1 MPQQA
6 TFFIGH
12 NVNGVPTHTHS
23 DIVIKAMDLFPAFTA
38 YEAAGYWHGQREA
51 SSVLVVA
58 GIEPEAATAAKLKL
72 AEMFRQEEVLAL
84 LAPLVFA

>member
-12 NVNGVPTHTHS
+12 NVAGVPTHSHH
-23 DIVIKAMDLFPAFTA
+23 DIILKAMDLFQAFTA
-38 YEAAGYWHGQREA
+38 YEAAGYWQGQREA
-51 SSVLVVA
+51 STVLIVA
-58 GIEPEAATAAKLKL
+58 GIEPEAATDAKKVLAA
-72 AEMFRQEEVLAL
+72 AFRQDEVLCT